1 MNFWGGGGLKWTHK
15 LSSIHESLNRYLTYL
30 RGSSEREGGER
41 QNEKGKETL
50 FRGNCFFLC
59 FSRVACGM
67 WQASLG
73 SASNRVEALSDY
85 DNDAEDNDNDASDLR

>member
-1 MNFWGGGGLKWTHK
+1 MDTQTQF
-15 LSSIHESLNRYLTYL
+15 SSCKFKQIFDILERKFRE
-30 RGSSEREGGER
+30 RGRGR

-59 FSRVACGM
+59 FSRVACSM

-73 SASNRVEALSDY
+73 SASHRVEALSDY
-85 DNDAEDNDNDASDLR
+85 DNDAENNDNDASDLR